1 MREKTSFKVAVV
13 AIAILIVVA
22 TFFIPTPA
30 GLPFEG
36 KMLLGILVASVLL
49 WITEAI
55 PILVTAWLFAA
66 AVPIMGIMTPNET
79 WASGVS
85 VACVLC
91 LSCFAYAMFVQ
102 KSTISLRIIAFIL
115 RWSKNDSKKALLGLM
130 IATAL
135 LSTVIDDLVL
145 VIMMLP
151 FAYKILDENHTPWGD
166 KSPLAKSLILGI
178 AFASYIGGWVTPVGS
193 VVNVLA
199 MGFAEQAV
207 GVTITFANWMIMGIV
222 IAVVLLPVAYIALVK
237 IFKPEPISDEA
248 LARIG
253 EEAAALPRLTASEV
267 WGILII
273 LGSLVLWLMSS
284 WFPQLD
290 MVVVALIGLGLMF
303 LPPFKCISFDDY
315 VKESPW
321 QVVMLNW
328 GVGCF
333 VAGMTATGAMTWLVS
348 AIFGTLGGVPL
359 IAVLILLAV
368 FSCILHNILPAGAAV
383 AGLLTIP
390 VVTLV
395 ASMGGNVTA
404 ATFMCAVFSCAAFI
418 LPLDLCVYA
427 AYSSERKYFKPI
439 DEIKVGWAPSI
450 AAILMTALVIP
461 LVCNLIGLP

>member
-1 MREKTSFKVAVV
+1 MREKTSFKVTVV
-13 AIAILIVVA
+13 AIAILIVIV
-22 TFFIPTPA
+22 TYFIPTPA

-36 KMLLGILVASVLL
+36 KMLLGILLGSVLL

-85 VACVLC
+85 VACVIC

-102 KSTISLRIIAFIL
+102 KSTISLRIIALIL
-115 RWSKNDSKKALLGLM
+115 RWSKNNSNKAILGLM
-130 IATAL
+130 VATAL

-166 KSPLAKSLILGI
+166 KSPLAKSLILGV
-178 AFASYIGGWVTPVGS
+178 AFASYIGGWITPVGS

-207 GVTITFANWMIMGIV
+207 GIHITFAQWMIIGFVM
-222 IAVVLLPVAYIALVK
+222 AVVLLPIAYIAIVK

-248 LARIG
+248 LIRIS
-253 EEAAALPRLTASEV
+253 EEAAALPKFTPSEI
-267 WGILII
+267 WGMLII
-273 LGSLVLWLMSS
+273 LGSLVLWLLSS
-284 WFPQLD
+284 WFPQFD
-290 MVVVALIGLGLMF
+290 MVIVSLIGLGLMF

-348 AIFGTLGGVPL
+348 SIFGTLGGVPL
-359 IAVLILLAV
+359 IAVLLLLAV

-390 VVTLV
+390 AVTLV
-395 ASMGGNVTA
+395 SSLGGNIAA
-404 ATFMCAVFSCAAFI
+404 ATFMCAVFSSAAFI
-418 LPLDLCVYA
+418 LPLDLCVYV

-439 DEIKVGWAPSI
+439 DEIKVGWVPSI
-450 AAILMTALVIP
+450 AAVLMVTLVIP
-461 LVCNLIGLP
+461 LVCTMIGLP